1 MDADAPE
8 AAGTV
13 AEGGSAA
20 RATRW
25 SVLERIIGLTKD
37 RDNKVVGGSST
48 IAQCK
53 AVLPQQLPW
62 RSVSF
67 SRSCLGVTGHLTI
80 STRQPWCFPT
90 MKLLELPA

>member
-37 RDNKVVGGSST
+37 RDNKVVSGSSS

-53 AVLPQQLPW
+53 ASSLQQLAKAICQFHAL
-62 RSVSF
+62 VSGAP
-67 SRSCLGVTGHLTI
+67 RLI
-80 STRQPWCFPT
+80 SPSQ
-90 MKLLELPA
+90 